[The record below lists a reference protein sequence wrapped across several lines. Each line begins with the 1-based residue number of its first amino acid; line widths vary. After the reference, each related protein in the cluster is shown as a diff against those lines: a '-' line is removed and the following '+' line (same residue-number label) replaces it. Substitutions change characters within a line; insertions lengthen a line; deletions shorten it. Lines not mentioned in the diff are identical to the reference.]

1 MAALEEVLDQA
12 DILSVNLAL
21 NDRTR
26 GFLDRDKLAR
36 TKPGVILVNTAR
48 ADLVDGDA
56 LVALLRSG
64 HIRQAALDVFSQEPP
79 RGDPLLTLPNV
90 TLTAHSAFMTPE
102 ATMTMLRRAI
112 DLVRA
117 AG

>member
-1 MAALEEVLDQA
+1 
-12 DILSVNLAL
+12 
-21 NDRTR
+21 
-26 GFLDRDKLAR
+26 
-36 TKPGVILVNTAR
+36 
-48 ADLVDGDA
+48 
-56 LVALLRSG
+56 
-64 HIRQAALDVFSQEPP
+64 
-79 RGDPLLTLPNV
+79 V